1 MDVGT
6 VYDEPEHCFI
16 HKWLLL
22 TDPNDP
28 SAGAKVNCL
37 THHLVVETMTMIVC
51 VCVCVC
57 VCPCLCVC
65 VCVCVF
71 DLTGS
76 GLS

>member
-37 THHLVVETMTMIVC
+37 THHLMVETMTMIVC
-51 VCVCVC
+51 ACVCAVCVS
-57 VCPCLCVC
+57 
-65 VCVCVF
+65 VCVF
-71 DLTGS
+71 DLSGS